1 MQRNTQSRCDGV
13 IVSRAK
19 PNLSPAEFAEWS
31 GLSEST
37 VRRRIKD
44 GSIDSEQLGG
54 FRKRIFI
61 PMDAPQRSHSDD
73 CLEGASDDSG
83 ETEDTAKDTPQTG
96 RVSGPRPRWMTEN

>member
-1 MQRNTQSRCDGV
+1 MSST
-13 IVSRAK
+13 K

-31 GLSEST
+31 GLSVST

-61 PMDAPQRSHSDD
+61 PMDAPQQSQSNHCPNGARDD
-73 CLEGASDDSG
+73 CNESG
-83 ETEDTAKDTPQTG
+83 GTNENTPQTEN
-96 RVSGPRPRWMTEN
+96 VPGPRPKWLTEN